1 MYKDI
6 LREKYKKIRK
16 NISKDKSID
25 IINKVLECDSY
36 RKADTVFIY
45 ISVNDEVDT
54 HFLINEA
61 LKEKTVL
68 VPYCIPGTNDMYP
81 VKIESFNDL
90 QKGSFNIPEP
100 KETIEYK
107 DEFDLSVVPGIVFSK
122 GGHRLGYGKGFYDKF
137 LKEHSCVKIGLSYDE
152 LVVNDLP
159 YNDLDVKMDMIFTE
173 RKEYIIK

>member
-16 NISKDKSID
+16 NINKEESIN
-25 IINKVLECDSY
+25 IINKLFECDLYKKSD
-36 RKADTVFIY
+36 ALFIY
-45 ISVNDEVDT
+45 VSINDEVDT
-54 HFLINEA
+54 HFLIKEA

-68 VPYCIPGTNDMYP
+68 VPYCISGTNDMYP
-81 VKIESFNDL
+81 VKIESFDDL
-90 QKGSFNIPEP
+90 KVGSFNILEP
-100 KETIEYK
+100 KKVTEYK
-107 DEFDLSVVPGIVFSK
+107 GKIDLSIVPGIVFSK
-122 GGHRLGYGKGFYDKF
+122 SGHRLGYGKGFYDKF

-159 YNDLDVKMDMIFTE
+159 YNDLDVKMDMIFTG